1 MDYQLAQSHT
11 LLKYISSSSGTVN
24 CSSFP
29 PFLLVTLISLALC
42 RARALAYCIRVG
54 QLPLD
59 VQAAFGTLAPSVGH
73 GRRVCRILRSETL
86 RQARILRDFLYVQ
99 VDRGPG
105 DRSARVKKRHE
116 WTKLIDHAV
125 ESRWKQE
132 LLLLRRQKRR
142 PQVRSA
148 GQLHVEEG
156 ISLPDYVRTT
166 LSLGPK
172 FAVERKNSPAELLSL
187 VRNVSRAAP
196 DSESER
202 CVSEGVDVLYR
213 YAPRGK
219 TIPVRKVVS
228 YLKSNKLCLLPS
240 DKEVAIYCTMCSA
253 SNTTTVPWS
262 QGSPFLGDYSGG
274 SEVCGRI
281 AAEKTNVGGGGSTAT
296 TPSVK
301 KVQPHVGKIGS
312 KSTMPHLWYLSAD
325 FQLFAVAVAVI
336 QTSGRKKRLA
346 AVAFAILSLLCCF
359 MSAWQLY
366 GSNML
371 PFIVPLHTSYK

>member
-172 FAVERKNSPAELLSL
+172 FAVEKKNSPAELLSL

-240 DKEVAIYCTMCSA
+240 DKEGGFCVVRNRTFMSKGHAAIDSVFNLCPQINLKDAKRKACNMLDKLNLCSL
-253 SNTTTVPWS
+253 V
-262 QGSPFLGDYSGG
+262 
-274 SEVCGRI
+274 R
-281 AAEKTNVGGGGSTAT
+281 
-296 TPSVK
+296 SVNK
-301 KVQPHVGKIGS
+301 QE
-312 KSTMPHLWYLSAD
+312 
-325 FQLFAVAVAVI
+325 
-336 QTSGRKKRLA
+336 RLA
-346 AVAFAILSLLCCF
+346 LNLFFFCKDA
-359 MSAWQLY
+359 
-366 GSNML
+366 
-371 PFIVPLHTSYK
+371 

>member
-1 MDYQLAQSHT
+1 MRLDQGTLEKAERRATGALYGLAADTTEQSGKEDPGNPHHRFIACGGVART
-11 LLKYISSSSGTVN
+11 
-24 CSSFP
+24 SSFP

-156 ISLPDYVRTT
+156 ISPSRLRQDNAIPGTKVR
-166 LSLGPK
+166 
-172 FAVERKNSPAELLSL
+172 
-187 VRNVSRAAP
+187 
-196 DSESER
+196 
-202 CVSEGVDVLYR
+202 
-213 YAPRGK
+213 RGK
-219 TIPVRKVVS
+219 EKLTCGTAFVS
-228 YLKSNKLCLLPS
+228 
-240 DKEVAIYCTMCSA
+240 
-253 SNTTTVPWS
+253 
-262 QGSPFLGDYSGG
+262 
-274 SEVCGRI
+274 
-281 AAEKTNVGGGGSTAT
+281 AERFKGCPG
-296 TPSVK
+296 
-301 KVQPHVGKIGS
+301 Q
-312 KSTMPHLWYLSAD
+312 
-325 FQLFAVAVAVI
+325 
-336 QTSGRKKRLA
+336 
-346 AVAFAILSLLCCF
+346 
-359 MSAWQLY
+359 
-366 GSNML
+366 
-371 PFIVPLHTSYK
+371 